1 VQQAASLESQKRM
14 LQMML
19 ATFCG
24 IEVTE
29 LQKPVPTVAAGEPSV
44 LRPEMHLFD
53 SQLRLAD
60 AQEKALRAALMPKLG
75 VFAQGFYGY
84 PGYNMFEDMMS
95 RDWSLNGMV
104 GARLTWNIGALY
116 THKNDKAK
124 IQRQRDLTE
133 NNREVFLF
141 NNRLEQLQ
149 QNENISRYRQLM
161 ADDDEIISLR
171 SAVRKA
177 AESKLSHGIID
188 VNALVK
194 EINAENAA
202 KVQQSIHE
210 IEMLKQIYENKFT
223 MNQ

>member
-1 VQQAASLESQKRM
+1 M
-14 LQMML
+14 
-19 ATFCG
+19 
-24 IEVTE
+24 
-29 LQKPVPTVAAGEPSV
+29 

-75 VFAQGFYGY
+75 IFAQGFYGY

-124 IQRQRDLTE
+124 IQHQRDLTE

-194 EINAENAA
+194 EINAESAA